1 MSAGDLARIRAMRRW
16 IDDATATRVIPWRFG
31 TAVFTDD
38 FPGRY
43 DSNFLRVERPLDG
56 LAAADLAAEADAVQ
70 AALGHRELQM
80 DDTTEGARLAPGFA
94 ELGYECDRLLWMV
107 QRTPADAGP
116 VPVREVDATTLQ
128 PTLVASNRSFP
139 GMSDGDA
146 EMLAAFRR
154 VSQERAGTRF
164 FAAELDGKIAGYCE
178 LYLHDDVAQVED
190 VNTLERFRRRG
201 AGGSLVRA
209 ASAAAREAG
218 ADLVWLLA
226 DAEDWP
232 KGLYGALGF
241 EAIGT
246 SWQFTRAPAAHAA
259 RLRDPGTSGA

>member
-16 IDDATATRVIPWRFG
+16 IDDTTATRVIPWSFG

-43 DSNFLRVERPLDG
+43 DSNFLRVDRPRDG
-56 LAAADLAAEADAVQ
+56 VAAADLVAEADVVQ
-70 AALGHRELQM
+70 AALGHRELQL
-80 DDTTEGARLAPGFA
+80 DDATEGARLAPGLG

-107 QRTPADAGP
+107 QRTPADPGP
-116 VPVREVDATTLQ
+116 VPVREVDAATLQ
-128 PTLVASNRSFP
+128 PTLVESNRSFP

-146 EMLAAFRR
+146 GMLAAFRL
-154 VSQERAGTRF
+154 VSQERVGTRF
-164 FAAELDGKIAGYCE
+164 FAAELDGEIAAYCE
-178 LYLHDDVAQVED
+178 MYLHDGVGQVED

-201 AGGSLVRA
+201 AGGSLVRT

-232 KGLYGALGF
+232 QRLYAALGF
-241 EAIGT
+241 ETIGT
-246 SWQFTRAPAAHAA
+246 SWQFTRVSEAHAA
-259 RLRDPGTSGA
+259 RMHDPGTSGA